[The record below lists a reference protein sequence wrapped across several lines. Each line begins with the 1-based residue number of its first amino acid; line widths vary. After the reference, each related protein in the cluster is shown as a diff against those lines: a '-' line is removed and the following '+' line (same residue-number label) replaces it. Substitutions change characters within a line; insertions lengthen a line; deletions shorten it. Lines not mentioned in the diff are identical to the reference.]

1 MKFKF
6 IDLFAGIGGFHLAMH
21 RLGGECVFAS
31 EIDEYARLTYQEN
44 YQKISP
50 KLFENELFNKDIRTI
65 SPKDLPDFDVLC
77 AGFPCQ
83 PFSQAGYKRGFADNH
98 SSERGNLFFNIAEIL
113 EAKRPKAFFLENVRG
128 LVTHDK
134 GKTFKIIRNILE
146 NELGYSFY
154 YKVIQASDYGLPQLR
169 PRVFIVGFR
178 DEGFMNGFNFPAPI
192 PLKFTMSDV
201 WQGECSRE
209 IGFTI
214 RVGGRGSD
222 ITDRRNWDNYLV
234 DGELRRLSY
243 VEAKKMQGFPDDFEF
258 PVSKTQAIKQLG
270 NSVAVDAVEAVAK
283 NILHHLEILEDNQ
296 ISENSNPNKMAIKST
311 KNKGEWT
318 ELLLFIKLLLDEK
331 LYLADKNLNST
342 STFFKINKVTT
353 HNLDL
358 EFLLSDSST
367 IIAKNKKDQ
376 TEKQIN
382 ISEIINSSAI
392 NSLIEEIKNNSKTFE
407 IPAFNI
413 IQDTLGFNVI
423 KGGNSNQKADI
434 LLDIE
439 NEIIQKEK
447 EGFGIKSYL
456 GSKPTLLNASGNTNF
471 IFKIK
476 GLEKNNKTIIDEVN
490 KIDTKTKLKDRI
502 NKIEELGGKFE
513 YVGAEKETMDFN
525 LKMIDSQMPQL
536 IGQIL
541 LCFYKERVSSM
552 EKITKKITA
561 KNKDKEKTKD
571 EEILLKNK
579 IKNLLVSILLGFFAG
594 TKWDGSYESNGTI
607 VMKNNGDCVGFH
619 IVEMENLKNYLFENI
634 KLDTPSTTRHR
645 FGQLYSE
652 KNGELFFKLN
662 LQLRFN

>member
-31 EIDEYARLTYQEN
+31 EIDDFARETYKTN
-44 YQKISP
+44 YQNISP
-50 KLFENELFNKDIRTI
+50 KLFQNKLFNKDIRSI
-65 SPKDLPDFDVLC
+65 NPKDIPDFDVLC

-83 PFSQAGYKRGFADNH
+83 PFSQAGYKRGFDDNH

-113 EAKRPKAFFLENVRG
+113 ETKKPKAFFLENVRG
-128 LVTHDK
+128 LVSHDK

-154 YKVIQASDYGLPQLR
+154 HKVVQASDYGLPQLR

-178 DEGFMNGFNFPAPI
+178 DEGFMNSFNFPAPI

-201 WQGECSRE
+201 WGGECSRE

-234 DGELRRLSY
+234 DGQTRRLSY
-243 VEAKKMQGFPDDFEF
+243 VEARKMQGFPDDFEF

-283 NILHHLEILEDNQ
+283 NLLQHLETLEKIQTQEKIN
-296 ISENSNPNKMAIKST
+296 SEKMAIKAT

-318 ELLLFIKLLLDEK
+318 ELLLFIKLLLDKK
-331 LYLADKNLNST
+331 LYLSDENLNTTQS
-342 STFFKINKVTT
+342 FFKINKVTT

-367 IIAKNKKDQ
+367 IKIKNKEDQ
-376 TEKQIN
+376 EEKEVN
-382 ISEIINSSAI
+382 ISEIINASV
-392 NSLIEEIKNNSKTFE
+392 IESFVEKIKSEKGTFE

-413 IQDTLGFNVI
+413 IQDRLGFNIV

-434 LLDIE
+434 LLNIKNNSFEKE
-439 NEIIQKEK
+439 N

-471 IFKIK
+471 IFKINGLKK
-476 GLEKNNKTIIDEVN
+476 GSKEVIDEVN
-490 KIDTKTKLKDRI
+490 RINTRTKLKDRI
-502 NKIEELGGKFE
+502 NRIEELGGSFQ
-513 YVGAEKETMDFN
+513 YLGAERETMEFN
-525 LKMIDSQMPQL
+525 LKMVDSQMPII
-536 IGQIL
+536 IGEIL
-541 LCFYKERVSSM
+541 LCFYKERISS
-552 EKITKKITA
+552 IKKITEKIA
-561 KNKDKEKTKD
+561 GENTDNKV
-571 EEILLKNK
+571 LLENK
-579 IKNLLVSILLGFFAG
+579 IKNLLVNILLGFFAG
-594 TKWDGSYESNGTI
+594 TKWDGSFESNGTI

-645 FGQLYSE
+645 FGQLYTE
-652 KNGELFFKLN
+652 KNGDLFFKLN
-662 LQLRFN
+662 LQLRF

>member
-1 MKFKF
+1 MKF

-31 EIDEYARLTYQEN
+31 EIDDFARLTYQEN

-50 KLFENELFNKDIRTI
+50 KLFENGLFNKDIRTI

-83 PFSQAGYKRGFADNH
+83 PFSQAGYKRGFEDNH

-113 EAKRPKAFFLENVRG
+113 EAKKPKAFFLENVRG

-146 NELGYSFY
+146 KELGYSFY
-154 YKVIQASDYGLPQLR
+154 YKVVHASDYGLPQLR

-178 DEGFMNGFNFPAPI
+178 DDSFMNSFNFPSPI

-214 RVGGRGSD
+214 RVGGRGSN

-243 VEAKKMQGFPDDFEF
+243 IEAKKMQGFPNDFEF

-283 NILHHLEILEDNQ
+283 NLLQHLE
-296 ISENSNPNKMAIKST
+296 
-311 KNKGEWT
+311 
-318 ELLLFIKLLLDEK
+318 
-331 LYLADKNLNST
+331 
-342 STFFKINKVTT
+342 KI
-353 HNLDL
+353 
-358 EFLLSDSST
+358 ESC
-367 IIAKNKKDQ
+367 KK
-376 TEKQIN
+376 
-382 ISEIINSSAI
+382 
-392 NSLIEEIKNNSKTFE
+392 
-407 IPAFNI
+407 
-413 IQDTLGFNVI
+413 I

-439 NEIIQKEK
+439 NEIIQKEN

-476 GLEKNNKTIIDEVN
+476 GLEKLVGKGNKTIIDEVN
-490 KIDTKTKLKDRI
+490 QINTKTKLKDRI
-502 NKIEELGGKFE
+502 NKIEELGGTFE
-513 YVGAEKETMDFN
+513 YVGAERDTMDFN
-525 LKMIDSQMPQL
+525 LKMIDSGMPQL
-536 IGQIL
+536 IGEVL
-541 LCFYKERVSSM
+541 LCFYKERISSID
-552 EKITKKITA
+552 KITKKIIG
-561 KNKDKEKTKD
+561 KKENNKQ

-579 IKNLLVSILLGFFAG
+579 IKNLLVNILLGFFAG
-594 TKWDGSYESNGTI
+594 TNWDGSYQSNGTI

-652 KNGELFFKLN
+652 KNGDLFFKLN